1 MNKNSFFDKVMLEA
15 DGDDAPDVPSETN
28 DNSPPDINNEPPPDI
43 SEDNNSP
50 PDISDGTED
59 NSPPDIDFNEE
70 EDDPGFE
77 DEEQSEENDEN
88 NNLGF
93 DEKISAIMN
102 MNLYQR
108 FLSLLNT
115 VGGQISMVKRN
126 SDMLYTI
133 SNESLDIL
141 ESLKKLD
148 ENIRLYLSNY
158 FLDENFSKNLLF
170 FNKCINLLKLLN
182 TIFEK
187 NIKKGIKSLE

>member
-1 MNKNSFFDKVMLEA
+1 MNKNSFFNKVMLEA
-15 DGDDAPDVPSETN
+15 DGDDAPSETN

-77 DEEQSEENDEN
+77 DEEQPEENDEN

-170 FNKCINLLKLLN
+170 LNKCINLLKLLN

>member
-1 MNKNSFFDKVMLEA
+1 MNKNSFFNKVMLEA
-15 DGDDAPDVPSETN
+15 DGDDAPSETN

-77 DEEQSEENDEN
+77 DEEQPEENDEN